1 MKAALINSTNVVVN
15 IIVWDSTCV
24 APTGTTAIVL
34 PDDYYVSIGFVYDPV
49 TQTFTDPNPPP
60 DVEI

>member
-1 MKAALINSTNVVVN
+1 
-15 IIVWDSTCV
+15 
-24 APTGTTAIVL
+24 VL

-49 TQTFTDPNPPP
+49 TQTFMDPNPPP